1 MRRRAFLLPGLLLAA
16 WAAALTGCWDDT
28 VNVEFE
34 DPPVTATVAGRVLA
48 WEDGTPVP
56 DAVITIPA
64 SGRRDTTG
72 ADGGFQFT
80 GIAPG
85 TYQANIA
92 SPGRLGLTTELAVP
106 GAGKVDRDHWHLD
119 VAIPA
124 RSRDV
129 AFTVRDA
136 GSGAPLEGVA
146 VTLQDLDL
154 GGEIGTVSITAGQ
167 DGLAGVTAAG
177 GEVVLTGLPACEVE
191 VAVAAADLDG
201 DGLPDRAGR
210 LLTLDLRD
218 AAAPQQ
224 VDLLAA
230 DAPQSPQLIASPL
243 ADEYG
248 EAPLVTAPTLVF
260 EFDQPMNTDPLA
272 TVVELIRAKDRGRPR
287 DRLLTAWPTPTRLE
301 VTTTDPQDEVIMVGV
316 LAYAETGYGA
326 VTAGFVDWRTTGE
339 DDDAPP
345 CADVVD
351 DLALSG
357 EAGNLDFDST
367 RFELAWNALP
377 EATGYAVYARDDH
390 AQTDWVLVTEMV
402 SDWDAGTMVGPVV
415 LPPMFDRDP
424 DDGIQTPLAGTTVE
438 LSVVPLN
445 AADPGPGAP
454 HAVLAVGDGV
464 APDLVGVSAAGELV
478 NEGDAPTTV
487 EVVVTFSEFLDSA
500 TPAPTLTVE
509 EAGGDPA
516 FALDPAAATWSWS
529 ASRRSGRFQCPLP
542 AGADATGDIVRV
554 TVASLT
560 DLSGNTTSGP
570 VTSEPLT
577 LVGGYRFD
585 FESGP
590 QGWTV
595 ETGSGTAWELGTP
608 SSGPG
613 GAHSGANCWG
623 TNLAGDYQN
632 STRTSLISPP
642 LDLAMAA
649 PRLQFQGWFDQENC
663 CDRTYLEIDAGGG
676 WVLVTTYVGT
686 MTPWTAYTA
695 DLSAYQ
701 GQTVQL
707 RLRFESDYSVIEP
720 GAFIDDIEI
729 QTAP

>member
-1 MRRRAFLLPGLLLAA
+1 MRRRVFLLPGLLLAA

-48 WEDGTPVP
+48 WEDGTPLP

-72 ADGGFQFT
+72 ADGGFRFT

-85 TYQANIA
+85 TYQAHVA
-92 SPGRLGLTTELAVP
+92 APGRLGLTTELAVP
-106 GAGKVDRDHWHLD
+106 GTGKVDRDHWHLD

-124 RSRDV
+124 RRHDV

-136 GSGAPLEGVA
+136 EGGAPLEGVA
-146 VTLQDLDL
+146 VALHDLDL
-154 GGEIGTVSITAGQ
+154 GGEIGAVSITAGQ
-167 DGLAGVTAAG
+167 GGLAGVTAAG

-191 VAVAAADLDG
+191 VAVAPADLDG

-230 DAPQSPQLIASPL
+230 DAPQSPQLISSPL
-243 ADEYG
+243 ADDPG
-248 EAPLVTAPTLVF
+248 DASPVTAPTLVF

-272 TVVELIRAKDRGRPR
+272 TVVELIRARDLGRPR
-287 DRLLTAWPTPTRLE
+287 DRLLTAWATPTRLE
-301 VTTTDPQDEVIMVGV
+301 VTTPDPQDEVTLIGV
-316 LAYAETGYGA
+316 LAHAETGYGA
-326 VTAGFVDWRTTGE
+326 VATGFVDWQTSGE
-339 DDDAPP
+339 AGDAPP
-345 CADVVD
+345 CEDLVD
-351 DLALSG
+351 DLAL
-357 EAGNLDFDST
+357 AGDAGSLDFDTT
-367 RFELAWNALP
+367 RFEVAWSALP
-377 EATGYAVYARDDH
+377 TATGYAIHARDDR
-390 AQTDWVLVTEMV
+390 AQTDWVLVSEMV
-402 SDWDAGTMVGPVV
+402 SDWDAGTLVRPVA
-415 LPPMFDRDP
+415 LPPTFDRDP

-438 LSVVPLN
+438 FSVVPLN
-445 AADPGPGAP
+445 AVDPAPGAP
-454 HAVLAVGDGV
+454 HAVMAVRDGS
-464 APDLVGVSAAGELV
+464 APDLVGISAGGELV
-478 NEGDAPTTV
+478 NEGDVPTTV
-487 EVVVTFSEFLDSA
+487 EVTVTFSEFLDAA
-500 TPAPTLTVE
+500 TPAPTLAVE
-509 EAGGDPA
+509 EAGGDPT

-577 LVGGYRFD
+577 LVGGYTFD

-608 SSGPG
+608 TSGPG
-613 GAHSGANCWG
+613 GAFSGVNCWG

-632 STRTSLISPP
+632 DTRTSLISPP
-642 LDLAMAA
+642 LDLVMAA
-649 PRLQFQGWFDQENC
+649 PRLQIQGWFDQENC
-663 CDRTYLEIDAGGG
+663 CDRTYLDIDAGDG
-676 WVLVTTYVGT
+676 WALVTTYVGT

-707 RLRFESDYSVIEP
+707 RLRFESDFSVIRP